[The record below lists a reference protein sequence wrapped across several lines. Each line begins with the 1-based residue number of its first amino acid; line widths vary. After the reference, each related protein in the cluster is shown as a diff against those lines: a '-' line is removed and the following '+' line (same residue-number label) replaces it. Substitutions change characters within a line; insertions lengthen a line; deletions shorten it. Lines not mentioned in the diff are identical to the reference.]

1 MMTRKAVVYAALGL
15 SAVLLALPAQN
26 FQILVAGLMLVGFLL
41 IAEYRRPTALS
52 CVRQPE
58 GSRLFEGDTRQ
69 TALKIEN
76 SSARTSGLLEV
87 YDGLSGRLRIS
98 SGRNRAVCVLP
109 PAGGLKLPYVIEA
122 PLRGYHDIGPASVRE
137 EEALGFARWETEL
150 CGKERLEVLPHT
162 ENVEEFA
169 SRSRRVR
176 PFPGP
181 MLCRRPGPGMEFY
194 RIREYIKGDP
204 LRNINWK
211 LLAKRQKLMVNDYE
225 KEALSDIM
233 IMIDAREVGNCGTVS
248 CNPLEYGVKGASSL
262 ARYFIYRRDKVGLVV
277 YGKGISSVQPGAGGR
292 HLDTLV
298 AHLTAVEGA
307 GATTFGQAM
316 KLVQPYLAPGTAIVL
331 ITPLEFDP
339 TLTPKAAELLA
350 SGHPIII
357 LSPGPF
363 QFETVAAGTAD
374 PKYELLRLER
384 KNFMDNLRFFGV
396 EVVDWTPEMKVW
408 ELIERCEHA
417 R

>member
-15 SAVLLALPAQN
+15 SAILLALAVKN
-26 FQILVAGLMLVGFLL
+26 FQVLVAGLLVSGFLL
-41 IAEYRRPTALS
+41 VALYRRPTALS
-52 CVRQPE
+52 ASRAP
-58 GSRLFEGDTRQ
+58 GGHRLFEGDTRQ
-69 TALKIEN
+69 VAVQLEN
-76 SSARTSGLLEV
+76 ATGRPSGTLEA
-87 YDGLSGRLRIS
+87 YDNLSDRLRVG
-98 SGRNRAVCVLP
+98 SGQNRALSVLP
-109 PAGGLKLPYVIEA
+109 PMGGLKLRYAVEA
-122 PLRGYHDIGPASVRE
+122 PLRGYHPVGPLGVRE

-150 CGKERLEVLPHT
+150 GGPERLEVLPHI

-194 RIREYIKGDP
+194 RIRDYIKGDP

-225 KEALSDIM
+225 KEALSDVI
-233 IMIDAREVGNCGTVS
+233 IIIDAREVGNCGTVS
-248 CNPLEYGVKGASSL
+248 CNPLEYGVKGAASL
-262 ARYFIYRRDKVGLVV
+262 ARYFIYRRDKVGLVI
-277 YGKGISSVQPGAGGR
+277 YGRGVESVPPGAGGR

-298 AHLTAVEGA
+298 AHLTAVQGA
-307 GATTFGQAM
+307 GTTTFGEAM
-316 KLVQPYLAPGTAIVL
+316 RLVQPYLAPGTALVL

-339 TLTPKAAELLA
+339 TLTPKATELLV
-350 SGHPIII
+350 SGHPVII

-363 QFETVAAGTAD
+363 QFETVASGTSD
-374 PKYELLRLER
+374 PKYRLLQIER
-384 KNFMDNLRFFGV
+384 QNFLDNLRFFGI
-396 EVVDWTPEMKVW
+396 EVVDWTPDMKVW
-408 ELIERCEHA
+408 ELIERCDHA

>member
-1 MMTRKAVVYAALGL
+1 MMTRKAVVYAVIGM
-15 SAVLLALPAQN
+15 SAVLLALPARN
-26 FQILVAGLMLVGFLL
+26 FQLLVAGLLISGFLL
-41 IAEYRRPTALS
+41 VALFRRPTALTAS
-52 CVRQPE
+52 RAP
-58 GSRLFEGDTRQ
+58 GGRRLFEGDTRQ
-69 TALKIEN
+69 VAVQVENTA
-76 SSARTSGLLEV
+76 SSSSGTLEV
-87 YDGLSGRLRIS
+87 YDELSDRLKIG
-98 SGRNRAVCVLP
+98 SGQNRAVCVLP
-109 PAGGLKLPYVIEA
+109 PAGGLKLRYGVEA
-122 PLRGYHDIGPASVRE
+122 PLRGYHALGPLGVRE
-137 EEALGFARWETEL
+137 EESLGFARWETEL
-150 CGKERLEVLPHT
+150 GGTERLEVLPHT

-194 RIREYIKGDP
+194 RIRDYIKGDP

-211 LLAKRQKLMVNDYE
+211 LLAKRHRLMVNDYE
-225 KEALSDIM
+225 KEALSDVI
-233 IMIDAREVGNCGTVS
+233 IIIDAREVGNCGTVS
-248 CNPLEYGVKGASSL
+248 CNPLEYAVKGAASL
-262 ARYFIYRRDKVGLVV
+262 ARYFIFRRDKVGLVI
-277 YGKGISSVQPGAGGR
+277 YGRGVETIPPGAGGH

-307 GATTFGQAM
+307 GATTFEEAM
-316 KLVQPYLAPGTAIVL
+316 KLVQPYLAPGTALVF

-339 TLTPKAAELLA
+339 TLTPKATELLV
-350 SGHPIII
+350 SGHPIIV

-374 PKYELLRLER
+374 PKYRLLRLER
-384 KNFMDNLRFFGV
+384 QNFMDNLRFFGI

-408 ELIERCEHA
+408 ELIERCENA

>member
-1 MMTRKAVVYAALGL
+1 MLSLCVVMAAVALRTGPGVPIAQKTQAE
-15 SAVLLALPAQN
+15 AVLLLRWVLIIATSY
-26 FQILVAGLMLVGFLL
+26 LVVFS
-41 IAEYRRPTALS
+41 RPLN
-52 CVRQPE
+52 Q
-58 GSRLFEGDTRQ
+58 
-69 TALKIEN
+69 
-76 SSARTSGLLEV
+76 
-87 YDGLSGRLRIS
+87 
-98 SGRNRAVCVLP
+98 
-109 PAGGLKLPYVIEA
+109 
-122 PLRGYHDIGPASVRE
+122 GPASG
-137 EEALGFARWETEL
+137 ALFVAMYFASNIIL
-150 CGKERLEVLPHT
+150 SEVLPHT

-181 MLCRRPGPGMEFY
+181 MLCRRPGSGTQFY
-194 RIREYIKGDP
+194 GIRDYLKGDP

-211 LLAKRQKLMVNDYE
+211 LLAKRRKLMVNDYE
-225 KEALSDIM
+225 KEALSDIV
-233 IMIDAREVGNCGTVS
+233 IIIDAREVGNCGTVS

-277 YGKGISSVQPGAGGR
+277 YGRGVDTIPPRAGSH

-307 GATTFGQAM
+307 GATTFGEAM
-316 KLVQPYLAPGTAIVL
+316 KLVQPYLAPGTALVL

-350 SGHPIII
+350 SGHPVII

-363 QFETVAAGTAD
+363 QFETVAMGTAD
-374 PKYELLRLER
+374 PKYELPRLER
-384 KNFMDNLRFFGV
+384 QNFMDNLRFFGI
-396 EVVDWTPEMKVW
+396 EIVDWTPEMKVW

>member
-1 MMTRKAVVYAALGL
+1 MMTRKAVVYALLGL
-15 SAVLLALPAQN
+15 FAVLLAIPTQN
-26 FQILVAGLMLVGFLL
+26 YQVLVVGLLLLAFLLVAL
-41 IAEYRRPTALS
+41 YRRPTGLAVARS
-52 CVRQPE
+52 S
-58 GSRLFEGDTRQ
+58 GGGRLFEGDTRQ
-69 TALKIEN
+69 TDLRVKNITV
-76 SSARTSGLLEV
+76 RTSGLLEV
-87 YDGLSGRLRIS
+87 YDDLSDRLRIQ
-98 SGRNRAVCVLP
+98 SGHNRAVCVLP
-109 PAGGLKLPYVIEA
+109 PAGDLKLRYGVEA
-122 PLRGYHDIGPASVRE
+122 PLRGYHSIGPVSVCE
-137 EEALGFARWETEL
+137 EEALGFSRWETPL
-150 CGKERLEVLPHT
+150 GDPERLEVLPHT

-194 RIREYIKGDP
+194 RIRDYIKGDP

-211 LLAKRQKLMVNDYE
+211 LLAKRRELMVNDYE
-225 KEALSDIM
+225 KEALSDVI
-233 IMIDAREVGNCGTVS
+233 IIIDAREVGNCGTVS
-248 CNPLEYGVKGASSL
+248 CNPLEYGVKGAASL
-262 ARYFIYRRDKVGLVV
+262 ARYFIYRRDKVGLVI
-277 YGKGISSVQPGAGGR
+277 YGKGVESIPPGAGGH

-307 GATTFGQAM
+307 GTTTFGEAM
-316 KLVQPYLAPGTAIVL
+316 KLVGPYLAPGTALVL

-339 TLTPKAAELLA
+339 TLTPKVTELLV
-350 SGHPIII
+350 SGHPVII

-363 QFETVAAGTAD
+363 QFETVVAGTAN
-374 PKYELLRLER
+374 PKYRLLRMER
-384 KNFMDNLRFFGV
+384 QNFMDNLRSFGV